1 MFMMIFVS
9 SECSSD
15 SVFTAYQL
23 LGLLAGLRS
32 PNKISNILDG
42 IRRRF
47 RNMSDN
53 SVLIGEVTA
62 QIPEK

>member
-1 MFMMIFVS
+1 MMIFVS

-23 LGLLAGLRS
+23 LGLLAGPRS